1 MKGKFKLNH
10 LIVHLILLVGVIVV
24 VFPFAWMILTSF
36 KTSGEAMKIP
46 GTESPEIFFI
56 SFETHNSVDYS
67 SM

>member
-46 GTESPEIFFI
+46 PTIFPGKLFI
-56 SFETHNSVDYS
+56 
-67 SM
+67 

>member
-36 KTSGEAMKIP
+36 KTSGEAMKREYP
-46 GTESPEIFFI
+46 KVCVNLQTD
-56 SFETHNSVDYS
+56 VR
-67 SM
+67 